1 MFLGMERGTQSTQ
14 GEGKIHFLGVE
25 NIFFGRQHM
34 DPLKPCS
41 ELRRLAQQ
49 RIKTATD
56 AGWCP
61 KEKRKYEK
69 MSRFGLGKGLQKISS
84 TIENSTIHDEY

>member
-1 MFLGMERGTQSTQ
+1 MDNKGGLFMFLGMERGTQSTQ

-41 ELRRLAQQ
+41 ELRRLAEQ
-49 RIKTATD
+49 RIEAATD
-56 AGWCP
+56 AVGWVNF
-61 KEKRKYEK
+61 
-69 MSRFGLGKGLQKISS
+69 RFTSPNFPSS
-84 TIENSTIHDEY
+84 

>member
-1 MFLGMERGTQSTQ
+1 MDNKGGLFMFLGMERGTQSTQ

-49 RIKTATD
+49 RIKAATD
-56 AGWCP
+56 AGLCP

-69 MSRFGLGKGLQKISS
+69 CLGLV
-84 TIENSTIHDEY
+84 

>member
-1 MFLGMERGTQSTQ
+1 MDNKGGLFMFLGMERGTQSTQ

-41 ELRRLAQQ
+41 ELRRLAQ
-49 RIKTATD
+49 
-56 AGWCP
+56 
-61 KEKRKYEK
+61 
-69 MSRFGLGKGLQKISS
+69 
-84 TIENSTIHDEY
+84 